1 MFDPNWVFL
10 FLRSTNP
17 EFLNNISELP
27 DPKIILY
34 SGSREFGIVAL
45 KLWISQFGVVFL
57 KFWINQSGVLFFI
70 CFSGRLEMKLLTH
83 LKIYPE
89 TFQILDIKYN
99 KYIIIKLYD
108 CVLCILCVC
117 KMHGDGYGTICMH
130 YNIHPYPHTNSPRL
144 IFKLF

>member
-108 CVLCILCVC
+108 CVCVYYVFV
-117 KMHGDGYGTICMH
+117 KVMGIGMEQ
-130 YNIHPYPHTNSPRL
+130 
-144 IFKLF
+144 